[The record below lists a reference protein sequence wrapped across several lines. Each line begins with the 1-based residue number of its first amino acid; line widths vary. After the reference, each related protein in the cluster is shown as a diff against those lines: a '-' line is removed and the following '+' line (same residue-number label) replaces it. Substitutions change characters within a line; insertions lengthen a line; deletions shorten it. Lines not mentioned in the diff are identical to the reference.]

1 MQRTLL
7 LIIGSFAGL
16 AGLWLG
22 QFATGFTGWP
32 WLIVV
37 GMLLVACV
45 SKRKVMVIGA
55 VIAAGLLFGLWR
67 AGNMVLELRG
77 YNSLLG
83 QKLYVSGYVVEDATY
98 NAKKQQDFR
107 LQDVVV
113 AGRRLPG
120 QLRVTIFGGR
130 RPHRGD
136 YLVVDGK
143 LYEGFGNYQAAIY
156 YAHLD
161 SFHEGHGRI
170 EALRRWFA
178 ARVYSVLPD
187 PEASLGLGFL
197 VGIKSQLPDSLNDQ
211 LRLVGLT
218 HIVVASGYN
227 LTILVRLARRLFEKR
242 SKYQTALASVLLIA
256 GFVMVTGFSASMS
269 RAALVTGLS
278 LAAWYYGRQIHP
290 LVILGLSA
298 FITAAINPMYVWA
311 DLGWWL
317 SFLAF
322 AGVMLLSPVLQK
334 RIYGKHEPKLL
345 GQVVLETVSAE
356 IMTLPLIVMVFGT
369 VPLLALPANIL
380 VVPLVPLAMLLTFVA
395 GAVGW
400 TLPYL
405 ALPAT
410 WLLTYMINL
419 VSLFAG
425 AKLQATIVLPVV
437 AMLMAYATLAAITLV
452 LWRVTKH
459 DPLARNLI
467 E

>member
-1 MQRTLL
+1 M
-7 LIIGSFAGL
+7 A
-16 AGLWLG
+16 
-22 QFATGFTGWP
+22 
-32 WLIVV
+32 VV
-37 GMLLVACV
+37 VA
-45 SKRKVMVIGA
+45 SMV
-55 VIAAGLLFGLWR
+55 FGLWR
-67 AGNMVLELRG
+67 GGNMSAELRG
-77 YNSLLG
+77 YSGLVG
-83 QKLYVSGYVVEDATY
+83 HKVIVSGDVVEDATY
-98 NAKKQQDFR
+98 NTKKQQDFR
-107 LQDVVV
+107 LQNVV
-113 AGRRLPG
+113 AGGTQLPG
-120 QLRVTIFGGR
+120 QVRVTLFGGR

-136 YLVVDGK
+136 HVVVDGK
-143 LYEGFGNYQAAIY
+143 MYGGFGNYQAAIY

-161 SFHEGHGRI
+161 SFREGHGWI

-197 VGIKSQLPDSLNDQ
+197 VGIKSQLPDDLNDQ

-242 SKYQTALASVLLIA
+242 SKYQTALASTLLIA

-278 LAAWYYGRQIHP
+278 LAAWYYGRHIHP

-298 FITAAINPMYVWA
+298 YITAAINPMYVWA

-334 RIYGKHEPKLL
+334 RIYGTHEPKLL

-356 IMTLPLIVMVFGT
+356 IMTLPLIVMIFGT

-380 VVPLVPLAMLLTFVA
+380 VVPLVPLAMLVTFIA
-395 GAVGW
+395 GALGW
-400 TLPYL
+400 ILPYL
-405 ALPAT
+405 AMPAT

-425 AKLQATIVLPVV
+425 AKLQATIVMPAP
-437 AMLMAYATLAAITLV
+437 AMLAMYAGLAVITLI